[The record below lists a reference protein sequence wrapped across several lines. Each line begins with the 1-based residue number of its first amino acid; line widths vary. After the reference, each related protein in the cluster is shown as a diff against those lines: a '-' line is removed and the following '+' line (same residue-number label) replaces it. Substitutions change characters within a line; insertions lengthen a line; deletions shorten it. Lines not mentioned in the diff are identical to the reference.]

1 MVIADLKNRT
11 VATARQCLATTKA
24 VEAERQPWEKARQW
38 RKAVPRYD
46 LLCGQIPDKLIY
58 RLLVLHKAQH
68 FWNRS
73 NPPGRKW
80 FTVHRHRGYTGRM
93 LAQFALANGWNED
106 QTAFL
111 LEAWR
116 FRHDL
121 PLHDV
126 ELDQMLSAGM
136 KATEGLRRAFS
147 SQKEK
152 KMKDKTSYRI
162 LEFLAENGPAMPA
175 EVARGMGLDRGK
187 VKLSL
192 NRMSKRERSGV
203 VRLGDGRYSAVSQ
216 TVSSEVIELSKERK
230 TKKELFSITQN
241 DTAPDTDD
249 SSIGEEQ
256 YFRQIRCIE
265 RPDGS
270 FRSIRLMMM
279 VAQPRSRN

>member
-58 RLLVLHKAQH
+58 RLLVLHQAQH

-80 FTVHRHRGYTGRM
+80 FTVHRHREYTGRM
-93 LAQFALANGWNED
+93 LAQFALANGWSED

-111 LEAWR
+111 LEVWR
-116 FRHDL
+116 YRHDL

-162 LEFLAENGPAMPA
+162 LEFLAENSSALPA
-175 EVARGMGLDRGK
+175 EVARELDLPRETVKKSLQRLAKAGEVQKMGRGK
-187 VKLSL
+187 
-192 NRMSKRERSGV
+192 
-203 VRLGDGRYSAVSQ
+203 YSAVSQ

>member
-58 RLLVLHKAQH
+58 RLLVLHQAQH

-80 FTVHRHRGYTGRM
+80 FTVHRHREYTGRM
-93 LAQFALANGWNED
+93 LAQFALANGWSED

-111 LEAWR
+111 LEVWR
-116 FRHDL
+116 YRHDL

-162 LEFLAENGPAMPA
+162 LEFLAENSSALPA
-175 EVARGMGLDRGK
+175 EVARELDLPRETVKKSLQRLAKAGEVQKMGRGK
-187 VKLSL
+187 
-192 NRMSKRERSGV
+192 
-203 VRLGDGRYSAVSQ
+203 YSAVSQ

-256 YFRQIRCIE
+256 YFRQIPLR
-265 RPDGS
+265 
-270 FRSIRLMMM
+270 
-279 VAQPRSRN
+279 

>member
-1 MVIADLKNRT
+1 
-11 VATARQCLATTKA
+11 
-24 VEAERQPWEKARQW
+24 
-38 RKAVPRYD
+38 
-46 LLCGQIPDKLIY
+46 
-58 RLLVLHKAQH
+58 
-68 FWNRS
+68 
-73 NPPGRKW
+73 
-80 FTVHRHRGYTGRM
+80 M